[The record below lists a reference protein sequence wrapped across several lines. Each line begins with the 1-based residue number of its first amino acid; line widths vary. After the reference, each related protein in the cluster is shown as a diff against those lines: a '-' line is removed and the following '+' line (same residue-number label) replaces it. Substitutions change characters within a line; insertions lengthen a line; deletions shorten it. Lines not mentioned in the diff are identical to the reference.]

1 VPHELWSLIVLTW
14 YIDRSRSDVTF
25 STVGSGVGRISET
38 PNDQS
43 QCPIITDD
51 EMLHTFVCQLCVP
64 TIQVL
69 AILCEY
75 QMNNR
80 PENYQFL
87 FHIL

>member
-1 VPHELWSLIVLTW
+1 MSLILLTW
-14 YIDRSRSDVTF
+14 YIDRWRSHVTF
-25 STVGSGVGRISET
+25 GTVGSGVGRISET
-38 PNDQS
+38 INDQS

-64 TIQVL
+64 TVVLQVL

-80 PENYQFL
+80 LENYQTPFPCPL
-87 FHIL
+87 I